1 MDKYKKQ
8 SKEITTETKLSNNE
22 FQNKVVDKILK
33 DTNVKIK
40 DKNFENVLSII
51 TSDSKA
57 TKYNRQM
64 N

>member
-51 TSDSKA
+51 TSDGKA